1 MGGHGEAGIGPGWAV
16 ALEASALGR
25 FAREDPLLYPLA
37 SVLHVLGVGLLVGAI
52 LAFDL
57 RVLGFGRSVPLAAAA
72 GLLLP
77 LARFGFLLLL
87 VSGPVMLAADAT
99 ALATNPAARA
109 KAALILLALAN
120 VAVFHRLA
128 AWRGEPRSTLR
139 VSAAASALA
148 WLGAAACGR
157 AIAYF

>member
-1 MGGHGEAGIGPGWAV
+1 MDGQGEAGIGPGWAV
-16 ALEASALGR
+16 ALETSAFGR

-57 RVLGFGRSVPLAAAA
+57 RVLGFGRAIPLGAAA

-77 LARFGFLLLL
+77 LARLGFLLLL
-87 VSGPVMLAADAT
+87 VSGPVLLAADAT
-99 ALATNPAARA
+99 ALAANPAAWA
-109 KAALILLALAN
+109 KAGLIMLALTN
-120 VAVFHRLA
+120 VAVFHRLVA
-128 AWRGEPRSTLR
+128 SRGEPRSLLR
-139 VSAAASALA
+139 LSAVVSALA

>member
-1 MGGHGEAGIGPGWAV
+1 MDGHGEAAIGPGWAV

-25 FAREDPLLYPLA
+25 FAREDALLYPLA

-57 RVLGFGRSVPLAAAA
+57 RVLGFGRAIPLDAAA

-99 ALATNPAARA
+99 ALASNPAAWA
-109 KAALILLALAN
+109 KAGLIGLALAN
-120 VAVFHRLA
+120 VAVFHRLVA
-128 AWRGEPRSTLR
+128 ARGEPRPALR
-139 VSAAASALA
+139 LSAVVSALA

>member
-1 MGGHGEAGIGPGWAV
+1 MGGHGEAGVGPAWAV

-25 FAREDPLLYPLA
+25 FAREDLLLYPAA

-57 RVLGFGRSVPLAAAA
+57 RVLGFGRAIPLAAAA

-109 KAALILLALAN
+109 KGALILLALAN

-128 AWRGEPRSTLR
+128 AWRGEPGSALR
-139 VSAAASALA
+139 VSAAVSALA